1 MSQSAVV
8 CAVCRQSR
16 IDGSQNRVGDMFICA
31 RCQADAT
38 QFIEIQDSIW
48 GEEDT
53 DGAST
58 SDTDK
63 PAHC

>member
-1 MSQSAVV
+1 MPRSVVV

-16 IDGSQNRVGDMFICA
+16 IGGDQNRAGDVFICA
-31 RCQADAT
+31 ECQADAT

-48 GEEDT
+48 GEEGAA
-53 DGAST
+53 GAST

-63 PAHC
+63 PAHL